1 MPLRP
6 MVAVEVS
13 VSDRV
18 QVLMEPDHGVVWI
31 RATLPERRWQKHAE
45 EEHAILQAV
54 YDARWAVAEW
64 ARDAGL
70 IPLKQSLGYRGGFPY
85 FFDGTLAAVGFESSR
100 ERCGERC
107 EILHRET

>member
-6 MVAVEVS
+6 MVTVEVS

-18 QVLMEPDHGVVWI
+18 QVLMEPENGVVWI
-31 RATLPERRWQKHAE
+31 RATLPERRWNREHE

-64 ARDAGL
+64 AREAGL
-70 IPLKQSLGYRGGFPY
+70 IPLKQSLGYSRGFPY
-85 FFDGTLAAVGFESSR
+85 FFDGNLASVGFESSR
-100 ERCGERC
+100 ERCGDRS